1 MRYDDHRECMMRRAF
16 AACVAFAVLVVIVV
30 IRFGFK
36 ASSPEAPVQ
45 PRADAAIGDALIGD
59 AGVVLDAAPAAPTLN
74 KHATKLTPKPK
85 PVPVT
90 RTRTPTPTTPPRP
103 TPTPTPTPTTP
114 PPPRPTPTPTPS
126 TQGCNQPPN
135 PEGCPAKEPNV
146 NRPCDAEGVHCVYG
160 TSCCPPVYVCNEG
173 VFEAWFTHC
182 P

>member
-1 MRYDDHRECMMRRAF
+1 MRRAF

-36 ASSPEAPVQ
+36 DSSPAAPAPPVV
-45 PRADAAIGDALIGD
+45 DAAIADAPIGD
-59 AGVVLDAAPAAPTLN
+59 AGVAVDAAAPPKKRAPKPTP
-74 KHATKLTPKPK
+74 KLTPKSTPTPK
-85 PVPVT
+85 LTPKS
-90 RTRTPTPTTPPRP
+90 TPTPTPKPTPTPTPIPTPTPTPRP
-103 TPTPTPTPTTP
+103 TPTPTPG
-114 PPPRPTPTPTPS
+114 
-126 TQGCNQPPN
+126 TQRCTQPPN
-135 PEGCPAKEPNV
+135 PAGCPAAEPNV